1 MKILVVGGNFA
12 GATAALELKRK
23 LKDTVEVTLIDRN
36 ENFVYIPSLIWVP
49 IKRREVSEIIIPRK
63 QVLEK
68 KGVKFV
74 LDTAIKVEPDENKVY
89 CENGTYEYD
98 HLIIATGPKVN
109 FDIAPGIKENACYAS
124 WRNAYS

>member
-68 KGVKFV
+68 
-74 LDTAIKVEPDENKVY
+74 VY
-89 CENGTYEYD
+89 DDNEE
-98 HLIIATGPKVN
+98 K
-109 FDIAPGIKENACYAS
+109 
-124 WRNAYS
+124 

>member
-68 KGVKFV
+68 KWVKIV
-74 LDTAIKVEPDENKVY
+74 LDNAIKVEPYENKV
-89 CENGTYEYD
+89 N
-98 HLIIATGPKVN
+98 
-109 FDIAPGIKENACYAS
+109 
-124 WRNAYS
+124 